1 MYYDFL
7 LFKRFA
13 HSARPSHRRALGG
26 SKMAPRG
33 PKMAPRWSQDGPE
46 RLQDDPKRPQ
56 DGPKRAQDGPDRSQ
70 DASPLKVLTHLW
82 TQSSGNKRFKRPSSP
97 ALSLPTFVSCLD
109 IASKVQKCT
118 ILVDV
123 DVVTFWGSQV
133 SNLRGSGGPFG
144 GPSGPQMGEDL

>member
-1 MYYDFL
+1 MSYSHSIKV
-7 LFKRFA
+7 FKRFA
-13 HSARPSHRRALGG
+13 HSAGPSHRRALGG

-70 DASPLKVLTHLW
+70 DASPPKVLTHLW
-82 TQSSGNKRFKRPSSP
+82 TQSTGIKRFKRPSSP

-118 ILVDV
+118 ILD
-123 DVVTFWGSQV
+123 DVVTFLGVPSVQLEGLWGPLWGSEWAA
-133 SNLRGSGGPFG
+133 NG
-144 GPSGPQMGEDL
+144 